1 MKTMKAYIQPET
13 IEVLLLSELVMRVS
27 GDASLPAHVGDGGE
41 AGSGSMMFD
50 APGNKR
56 RQL

>member
-1 MKTMKAYIQPET
+1 MKAYIQPET
-13 IEVLLLSELVMRVS
+13 TEVLLLSEFVMKVA
-27 GDASLPAHVGDGGE
+27 GDSLLPDHVGAGGE
-41 AGSGSMMFD
+41 SNLSGMFD

>member
-1 MKTMKAYIQPET
+1 MKAYIQPET
-13 IEVLLLSELVMRVS
+13 TEVLLLSEFVMKVA
-27 GDASLPAHVGDGGE
+27 GDASLPENVAAGGQD
-41 AGSGSMMFD
+41 SGSLMMD

>member
-1 MKTMKAYIQPET
+1 MKAYIQPET
-13 IEVLLLSELVMRVS
+13 IEVLLLSELVMAV
-27 GDASLPAHVGDGGE
+27 ASKLPAAPGYEDP
-41 AGSGSMMFD
+41 GSLMFD

>member
-1 MKTMKAYIQPET
+1 MKAYIQPET

-50 APGNKR
+50 VPGNKR

>member
-1 MKTMKAYIQPET
+1 MKKMKAYIQPET

-27 GDASLPAHVGDGGE
+27 GDASLPAQVGAGE
-41 AGSGSMMFD
+41 QAGSGSMMFD

>member
-1 MKTMKAYIQPET
+1 MKAYIQPET

-27 GDASLPAHVGDGGE
+27 GDASLPAQVGAGE
-41 AGSGSMMFD
+41 QAESGSMMFD
-50 APGNKR
+50 VPGNKR

>member
-1 MKTMKAYIQPET
+1 MKAYIQPET
-13 IEVLLLSELVMRVS
+13 IEVLLLSELVMRVD
-27 GDASLPAHVGDGGE
+27 GNASQQMLPAHPGGE